1 MARDPARTIRSSPIK
16 RKWHEIPTADLCGDG
31 GICEHV
37 AVPKQLI
44 RGVIKLVAGIAAIVF
59 ILARMTTNT
68 GLILFVGSIVVLLVC
83 FGLLK
88 LLEGDDE
95 NTGYWPDDRK
105 Q

>member
-1 MARDPARTIRSSPIK
+1 VSSPSSSVV
-16 RKWHEIPTADLCGDG
+16 LCSVAGV
-31 GICEHV
+31 CEHV
-37 AVPKQLI
+37 AVPKRLL
-44 RGVIKLVAGIAAIVF
+44 RGVIKAVAGIAAIVF

-68 GLILFVGSIVVLLVC
+68 GLVLFVASIVVLLVC

-95 NTGYWPDDRK
+95 NTGYWPDGR